1 MSQFWTAVPEGGG
14 KAELDTALKNTVL
27 VESLKKIREGEQAFF
42 WFDTKCKGE
51 SSSHP
56 HLRLPGFN
64 GNVQTSFKNALQV
77 TLDLL
82 GTRQLPHN
90 LHVVFLDGWRQLDN
104 HLQPLFVNSEAE
116 AIKKNRTQ
124 LWNYYSEKAL
134 RQRRPSKGLVPQ
146 MEGLH
151 VFSATS
157 LPVTDK
163 PRLLYEG
170 TCRGTTVGPIAVS
183 QYDSQDVWKLA
194 PGDKKA
200 MLGKAGKILS
210 SGGLTEGDPTTPK
223 PCLGG
228 LEPATFFGMP
238 REYYAE
244 IIHSFNVGF
253 IINGA
258 ESDGLLALQCLLA
271 QRPCISICL
280 TAEHVSLLR
289 GRVLELTWAEMTNP
303 KSSIYEAKMSFGC
316 MVSCLLCPLLLIS
329 CLFHA
334 MQAQGEDRGSHPGRK
349 GGGSCREGGQ
359 KQGQEQDQEGQ
370 GKGERRQ
377 GRPRPREGQQSAG
390 GGGKN
395 SAG

>member
-1 MSQFWTAVPEGGG
+1 M
-14 KAELDTALKNTVL
+14 
-27 VESLKKIREGEQAFF
+27 
-42 WFDTKCKGE
+42 
-51 SSSHP
+51 
-56 HLRLPGFN
+56 
-64 GNVQTSFKNALQV
+64 QTSFKNALQV

-200 MLGKAGKILS
+200 MLGKAGKNLELWRPDRGRSDHPEAVSRWPRAGDILRHAK
-210 SGGLTEGDPTTPK
+210 GVLRRD
-223 PCLGG
+223 
-228 LEPATFFGMP
+228 
-238 REYYAE
+238 
-244 IIHSFNVGF
+244 HSF
-253 IINGA
+253 
-258 ESDGLLALQCLLA
+258 LQRRLHH
-271 QRPCISICL
+271 QR
-280 TAEHVSLLR
+280 R
-289 GRVLELTWAEMTNP
+289 GV
-303 KSSIYEAKMSFGC
+303 
-316 MVSCLLCPLLLIS
+316 
-329 CLFHA
+329 
-334 MQAQGEDRGSHPGRK
+334 
-349 GGGSCREGGQ
+349 
-359 KQGQEQDQEGQ
+359 
-370 GKGERRQ
+370 
-377 GRPRPREGQQSAG
+377 GRPVGVAVLVGAAALHFHLPHG
-390 GGGKN
+390 
-395 SAG
+395 

>member
-1 MSQFWTAVPEGGG
+1 M
-14 KAELDTALKNTVL
+14 
-27 VESLKKIREGEQAFF
+27 
-42 WFDTKCKGE
+42 
-51 SSSHP
+51 
-56 HLRLPGFN
+56 
-64 GNVQTSFKNALQV
+64 

-124 LWNYYSEKAL
+124 LWNYYSEKKAL

-151 VFSATS
+151 VFPATS